1 MTRPKK
7 EILKKKKNCIML
19 RLSDPEYELVAN
31 YAKESGYPIAVY
43 ARKQVLEGKIE
54 IQCPIIVDIEELRKL
69 TTEFGRVGNNL
80 NHIAKYL
87 NMGGIRSQA
96 MQDEIHECITQLFS
110 LREEVLRLAGDYHSN
125 IEAHRK

>member
-7 EILKKKKNCIML
+7 ESVTKKNNCIML

-54 IQCPIIVDIEELRKL
+54 IRCPIIIDIEELRIL
-69 TTEFGRVGNNL
+69 TTEFGRIGNNL
-80 NHIAKYL
+80 NQIAQYF

-96 MQDEIHECITQLFS
+96 MQDEINECISQLYA
-110 LREEVLRLAGDYHSN
+110 LRDEVLRLAGDYHSN
-125 IEAHRK
+125 IETYRK

>member
-1 MTRPKK
+1 
-7 EILKKKKNCIML
+7 ML

-43 ARKQVLEGKIE
+43 TRKQVLEGKIE

-80 NHIAKYL
+80 NQIAKYF

-125 IEAHRK
+125 IEAYRK

>member
-7 EILKKKKNCIML
+7 EVLKKKKNCIML

-80 NHIAKYL
+80 NQIAKYF

-125 IEAHRK
+125 IEAHLK

>member
-1 MTRPKK
+1 MTRPQK

-54 IQCPIIVDIEELRKL
+54 IRCPIIVDIEELRKL

-80 NHIAKYL
+80 NQIAKYF

-110 LREEVLRLAGDYHSN
+110 LREEVLRFGGDYHSN
-125 IEAHRK
+125 N

>member
-1 MTRPKK
+1 
-7 EILKKKKNCIML
+7 ML
-19 RLSDPEYELVAN
+19 RLSDPEYDLVAN

-54 IQCPIIVDIEELRKL
+54 IQCPIIVDIDELRKL

-80 NHIAKYL
+80 NQIAKYF

-96 MQDEIHECITQLFS
+96 MQDEIHESITQLFS

-125 IEAHRK
+125 IETHRK

>member
-80 NHIAKYL
+80 NQIAKYF

-110 LREEVLRLAGDYHSN
+110 LREEVLGLAGDYHSN

>member
-1 MTRPKK
+1 MTRPQK

-54 IQCPIIVDIEELRKL
+54 IRCPIIVDIEELRKL

-80 NHIAKYL
+80 NQIAKYF

>member
-7 EILKKKKNCIML
+7 EVLKKKKNCIML

-80 NHIAKYL
+80 NQIAKYF

-125 IEAHRK
+125 IKAHRK

>member
-7 EILKKKKNCIML
+7 ETLKKKKNCIML

-80 NHIAKYL
+80 NQIAKYF

>member
-19 RLSDPEYELVAN
+19 RLSDPEYELVTN

-80 NHIAKYL
+80 NQIAKRMNATGNVYKADVNEVKEL
-87 NMGGIRSQA
+87 MKQVW
-96 MQDEIHECITQLFS
+96 HTQKSMLS
-110 LREEVLRLAGDYHSN
+110 RQPSVRQ
-125 IEAHRK
+125 

>member
-7 EILKKKKNCIML
+7 EVLKKKKNCIML

-69 TTEFGRVGNNL
+69 TTEFGRVGNTL
-80 NHIAKYL
+80 NQIAKYF